1 MSKGV
6 ELDIASSVTLGLLPR
21 NYGSLLDPRRRDIHF
36 AINLEW
42 ARLRPK
48 SSQRTR
54 RGRICLG
61 RKKINFSQ
69 VFAGQAVGIKDV
81 HDDNWLVS
89 FMDDDLGYFDLK
101 TRVLEPPEN
110 PFGPKVLPM

>member
-1 MSKGV
+1 MG
-6 ELDIASSVTLGLLPR
+6 ASQTQKLAKDPSRQNLSGSQKNQLQPGL
-21 NYGSLLDPRRRDIHF
+21 
-36 AINLEW
+36 
-42 ARLRPK
+42 
-48 SSQRTR
+48 
-54 RGRICLG
+54 
-61 RKKINFSQ
+61 
-69 VFAGQAVGIKDV
+69 FAGQAVGIKDV